1 MKKSVLF
8 ILLAILL
15 AAAVVIGVLAGQKAN
30 VSKEYAAYQDEMTRK
45 YDTLNGIG
53 RAHV

>member
-30 VSKEYAAYQDEMTRK
+30 VSM
-45 YDTLNGIG
+45 
-53 RAHV
+53 